1 MFFSWTE
8 HLAVDFLYICNE
20 VREDKNKSEQNFP
33 CAFMSRKLINHLG
46 KFKEYFSFIGKEFG
60 VSYIERIIIM
70 IQLPKIGVIVEI
82 STFSAILK
90 ICLKVSKSLFFSAS
104 K

>member
-8 HLAVDFLYICNE
+8 HLVVSILSICYE

-33 CAFMSRKLINHLG
+33 YAFMSRKLINRLG
-46 KFKEYFSFIGKEFG
+46 KFKEYFSFIGKDFG
-60 VSYIERIIIM
+60 VSYMGRITIIT
-70 IQLPKIGVIVEI
+70 QAPKIGVIVEI
-82 STFSAILK
+82 STSSAILK

>member
-8 HLAVDFLYICNE
+8 HLVVDFLYICNE

-33 CAFMSRKLINHLG
+33 CAFVSRKLINHLG

-60 VSYIERIIIM
+60 VSYMDRIKIM
-70 IQLPKIGVIVEI
+70 IQPLKIAIIVEI
-82 STFSAILK
+82 STFFAILK
-90 ICLKVSKSLFFSAS
+90 IALKVSFS
-104 K
+104 